1 MAAVTFKFQLAR
13 TRAVAARRSSSRR
26 RMSQEEVIIAV
37 RVVGT

>member
-1 MAAVTFKFQLAR
+1 MAAVTLSVNSHGHER
-13 TRAVAARRSSSRR
+13 VAARRSSSRR